1 MNPSYPTACW
11 NGLLPCLVTAPL
23 VRGAPATV
31 EEGVGIGASDAQ
43 KRVPEVFRRYFLERP
58 PHPGG
63 GYGLTPYQMF
73 EQKIW
78 IFSKKPNFRKS
89 DFFQKNE
96 LCTIIIVNVSNTTI
110 IVSA

>member
-1 MNPSYPTACW
+1 MDAVVVPVRQAC
-11 NGLLPCLVTAPL
+11 
-23 VRGAPATV
+23 
-31 EEGVGIGASDAQ
+31 GIGASDAQ

-78 IFSKKPNFRKS
+78 VFSTKKISNFRIFSKKHNFSKIYKT
-89 DFFQKNE
+89 FKFLQFKVGKE
-96 LCTIIIVNVSNTTI
+96 AKGKTEFAL
-110 IVSA
+110 